1 MTEQQFTTEEL
12 NSEEWKPVVDFE
24 GFYDVSSLG
33 RVKRVGHFHLGGTR
47 VPFLKPRLYN
57 AGYLFIS
64 LSRPGRRS
72 RPYLVHRL
80 VMAAFHY
87 PVSGRMIQ
95 VNHIDGVKVNNRL
108 ANLEYVT
115 AQENTRHAIENKLR
129 LEFPIVKRRARGAT
143 HYSQTKPEAVLRGS
157 KHGRAKINENTIPEI
172 CSFYA
177 TTKSYRKTAAHFGI
191 GKTTVIHI
199 IKGDSWKHVVR

>member
-1 MTEQQFTTEEL
+1 MTDPQFTTEEL
-12 NSEEWKPVVDFE
+12 NSEEWKPVY
-24 GFYDVSSLG
+24 GFDGYKVSSLG
-33 RVKRVGHFHLGGTR
+33 RVSGLR
-47 VPFLKPRLYN
+47 VPILKPVLYN
-57 AGYLFIS
+57 TGYLYVSVGKPQQPVMI
-64 LSRPGRRS
+64 
-72 RPYLVHRL
+72 HRL
-80 VMAAFHY
+80 VMAAFRY

-95 VNHIDGVKVNNRL
+95 VNHIDGVKTNNRL
-108 ANLEYVT
+108 SNLEYVT